1 MQEKMEQKSN
11 TGNII
16 DFILLKRVMQFAV
29 PYRFY
34 FIVAAISAILLSFL
48 GPIRPLLINYA
59 IDNYIIIPNQEGLLK
74 ISIVLIFIL
83 ILEGVFQ
90 FFYIYLSTWLGQHI
104 IQDLMSKIFKHIL
117 SLKMKFFDNTPI
129 GTLVTRSISDIE
141 TIADIFSQGLLV
153 IIAELLKLIV
163 VVLLMFYTDWRL
175 TLIAL
180 LTVPLLLISTAWF
193 KKNIKRAFQ
202 EVRTE
207 ISNLNTFVQEH
218 IVGNAYCSDF

>member
-48 GPIRPLLINYA
+48 GPTRPLLINYA
-59 IDNYIIIPNQEGLLK
+59 IDNYIIIPNHEGLLK

-104 IQDLMSKIFKHIL
+104 IRDLRSKIFKHIL

-207 ISNLNTFVQEH
+207 ISNLILLFRS
-218 IVGNAYCSDF
+218 I

>member
-74 ISIVLIFIL
+74 ISVVLIFIL

-90 FFYIYLSTWLGQHI
+90 FFYIYLSTWL
-104 IQDLMSKIFKHIL
+104 
-117 SLKMKFFDNTPI
+117 
-129 GTLVTRSISDIE
+129 
-141 TIADIFSQGLLV
+141 
-153 IIAELLKLIV
+153 
-163 VVLLMFYTDWRL
+163 
-175 TLIAL
+175 
-180 LTVPLLLISTAWF
+180 
-193 KKNIKRAFQ
+193 
-202 EVRTE
+202 
-207 ISNLNTFVQEH
+207 
-218 IVGNAYCSDF
+218 

>member
-104 IQDLMSKIFKHIL
+104 IQDLRSKIFKHIL

-193 KKNIKRAFQ
+193 KKNIKR
-202 EVRTE
+202 
-207 ISNLNTFVQEH
+207 
-218 IVGNAYCSDF
+218 

>member
-83 ILEGVFQ
+83 ILEGVSS
-90 FFYIYLSTWLGQHI
+90 FYIYLSTWLGQHI
-104 IQDLMSKIFKHIL
+104 IQDLRSKIFKHIL
-117 SLKMKFFDNTPI
+117 SLKMKF
-129 GTLVTRSISDIE
+129 
-141 TIADIFSQGLLV
+141 
-153 IIAELLKLIV
+153 LI
-163 VVLLMFYTDWRL
+163 T
-175 TLIAL
+175 
-180 LTVPLLLISTAWF
+180 LLL
-193 KKNIKRAFQ
+193 
-202 EVRTE
+202 E
-207 ISNLNTFVQEH
+207 L
-218 IVGNAYCSDF
+218 